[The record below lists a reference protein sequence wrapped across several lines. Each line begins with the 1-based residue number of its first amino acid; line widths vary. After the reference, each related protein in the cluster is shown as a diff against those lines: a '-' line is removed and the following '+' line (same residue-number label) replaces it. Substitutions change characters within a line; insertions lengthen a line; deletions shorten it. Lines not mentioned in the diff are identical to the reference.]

1 MDLKETKEVYAFL
14 INFLSDLKDAK
25 KGDGEISTIEW
36 TKATFANAPA
46 GVKALI
52 GIDKVDDEIK
62 DADEA
67 ELQELA
73 MMGVE
78 LAKALTALALDA

>member
-14 INFLSDLKDAK
+14 IGFLEDLKEAK

-36 TKATFANAPA
+36 TRATFANAPS
-46 GVKALI
+46 GIKALI
-52 GIDKVDDEIK
+52 GIDKIDDEIK

-73 MMGVE
+73 VMGVE
-78 LAKALTALALDA
+78 LAKALTALAIDA